1 MMEKVLVIDNHDS
14 FVYNLIQILRESEN
28 CLFDVMT
35 NDKIKF
41 ISLHRYNKI
50 LLSPGP
56 GIPQEAGG
64 MMDLIK
70 CCWKTHSI
78 LGVCLGHQAL
88 GEYFGAK
95 IKNMQSPQHG
105 HKSELQITDGG
116 DVLYQNIHS
125 PMEVGRYHSW
135 ILDKK
140 DFPECLH
147 ITALDE
153 DGNIMSF
160 RHNNLPIYGV
170 QYHPESIITTQGRQ
184 IIDNWLK
191 S

>member
-1 MMEKVLVIDNHDS
+1 MEKVLVIDNHDS
-14 FVYNLIQILRESEN
+14 FVYNLIQILRESED
-28 CLFDVMT
+28 CIFDVMT

-95 IKNMQSPQHG
+95 IKNMQTPYHG
-105 HKSELQITDGG
+105 HKSELQITDRG
-116 DVLYQNIHS
+116 DILYQNIKS

-135 ILDKK
+135 ILDKNT
-140 DFPECLH
+140 FPECLH

-160 RHNNLPIYGV
+160 RHNRLPIYGV